1 MDADA
6 APQAIFPEPR
16 RGLRRKLSLPSPPS
30 PFAVIIAI
38 LAIVT
43 AAALVIIAIPGE
55 TGKIVG
61 QVTIR
66 RDGTVTCFG
75 DQSACIDALALVA
88 RTPLPPKPGTCCH
101 ASVLHPE

>member
-30 PFAVIIAI
+30 PFA
-38 LAIVT
+38 
-43 AAALVIIAIPGE
+43 VIIAIPGE